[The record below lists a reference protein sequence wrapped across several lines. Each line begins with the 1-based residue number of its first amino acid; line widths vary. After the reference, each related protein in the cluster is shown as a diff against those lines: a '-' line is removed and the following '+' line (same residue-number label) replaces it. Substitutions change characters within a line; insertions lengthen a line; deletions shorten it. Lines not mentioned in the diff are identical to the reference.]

1 MELVS
6 EAAHV
11 LLHKLIPLHYIQM
24 FYNILSTVYI
34 VCMYMLDKL
43 EAVASF

>member
-24 FYNILSTVYI
+24 FHNVLSTVYI
-34 VCMYMLDKL
+34 VSMYMLDKL
-43 EAVASF
+43 VAVARF